1 MAMIYVKA
9 KPGVAYPYEGKMIP
23 SDKFI
28 PVSDI
33 PYIRRGVDI
42 WKDLEQQG
50 GSDKTAAA
58 PAPRPKPSA
67 PVTSPETRREPSG
80 QPAPGTGAPKPQV

>member
-28 PVSDI
+28 GVSDI

-50 GSDKTAAA
+50 GSDAKAAA
-58 PAPRPKPSA
+58 PAPKPKPVS
-67 PVTSPETRREPSG
+67 PVTTAQTGHQPSG